1 MADTPV
7 FLLLE
12 DSADD
17 AILVQRSFS
26 RGNVLNPIISLPS
39 AEDGMSYLLGV
50 GPYNDRKRFPLPSLI
65 LLDLKLPG
73 MDGFEFLKWLR
84 VQPTLKTLRV
94 IVLTSSE
101 RVRDIDM
108 AYKLGANSYLIKPL
122 DFERFVEI
130 SLALNGCWLWMDK
143 RPEEFILQ
151 PGARPLSPTNPWIT
165 APAPAPPAVTKPK
178 ATRRPRGA
186 SGIRPASS

>member
-7 FLLLE
+7 FLLIE

-26 RGNVLNPIISLPS
+26 RGNVLNPVISLQS

-50 GPYNDRKRFPLPSLI
+50 GPYKDRKEFPLPSLI

-73 MDGFEFLKWLR
+73 MDGFEFLRWLR
-84 VQPTLKTLRV
+84 VQPALKALRV

-101 RVRDIDM
+101 RVRDIDL

-143 RPEEFILQ
+143 QPEEFVPR
-151 PGARPLSPTNPWIT
+151 PGGRLLSPTNPWLS
-165 APAPAPPAVTKPK
+165 PVSPPQPSGAK
-178 ATRRPRGA
+178 AKGA
-186 SGIRPASS
+186 QRSTSGV